1 MGPYFDPY
9 IVSWVVFLP
18 LATALLLIATRM
30 LALVVFD
37 SRGAPGVVWRAVAM
51 GSTSIGFLLALV
63 LWGVVDPQLLGF
75 QAMERVD
82 WLPKLGIHYFVG
94 VDGISLILILFTTFI
109 VPLALLSS
117 WNDVRSSLKSHVV
130 LILFLETGVLGTLAS
145 LNLFQ
150 LYLFWEMTVIAG
162 YFLIGRWGRVERFR
176 AATKFALFGTSGAMI
191 LLLGILAVYEL
202 NFAQTGVSNFDLV
215 AFTLDGTV
223 PLLDTRI
230 DVVGEDLSEG
240 IGWQT
245 QMWLFV
251 AFALSCAIKM
261 ALVPFHSWLVDAEG
275 ESSTAAS
282 IMITSL
288 LVMLGGYVYLRVAL
302 PLFPVAAHQAA
313 PWLSGMATLGI
324 LYAALL
330 TLGQRDLRS
339 VVAYAALAQLGLI
352 ALGLA
357 SLTHHAVIGA
367 VIQMVSH
374 GLCVAA
380 LLMIFGFLSERR
392 ETRELDAYGGV
403 AKPMPVCAV
412 LLALALMGYAGAPLF
427 SGFVGQFLILFGS
440 VARDWRLALLALA
453 GSVVIAVAMI
463 GVYRRI
469 MLGPLDQPANRGL
482 IDLDWRER
490 GVVIAALVPV
500 IWIGIHPNP
509 LLRRIEPPVSQ
520 LLQRI
525 EGRVEEERERARAM
539 LEIASEVE
547 ETVGA
552 GDSDSDTGSEPD
564 APLPPT
570 GVEP

>member
-9 IVSWVVFLP
+9 LVSWVVFLP
-18 LATALLLIATRM
+18 LATAVLLIATRM
-30 LALVVFD
+30 IALVVFD
-37 SRGAPGVVWRAVAM
+37 TLGAPGVVWRAVAM

-63 LWGVVDPQLLGF
+63 LWGEVDPQILGF

-82 WLPKLGIHYFVG
+82 WLPELGIHYFMG

-117 WNDVRSSLKSHVV
+117 WNDVRDSLKSHVV

-150 LYLFWEMTVIAG
+150 LYLFWEITVIAG

-176 AATKFALFGTSGAMI
+176 AATRFALFGTSGAMI
-191 LLLGILAVYEL
+191 LLFGILAVYEL
-202 NFAQTGVSNFDLV
+202 NFAQAGISNFDLA
-215 AFTLDGTV
+215 AFARDGTI
-223 PLLDTRI
+223 PLLETRI
-230 DVVGEDLSEG
+230 DVVGAELSEG

-245 QMWLFV
+245 QMWLFI

-261 ALVPFHSWLVDAEG
+261 ALIPFHSWLVDAEG
-275 ESSTAAS
+275 EASTAAS

-313 PWLSGMATLGI
+313 PWLAGVATLGI
-324 LYAALL
+324 VYAALL
-330 TLGQRDLRS
+330 TLGQQDLRRI
-339 VVAYAALAQLGLI
+339 VAYATLGQLGLI
-352 ALGLA
+352 AFGLA
-357 SLTHHAVIGA
+357 SLKHHAVIGA
-367 VIQMVSH
+367 VVHMVSH

-380 LLMIFGFLSERR
+380 LLMVFGFLSERR
-392 ETRELDAYGGV
+392 GTRELDAFGGV
-403 AKPMPVCAV
+403 AKPMPVCAT
-412 LLALALMGYAGAPLF
+412 LLALALMGYAGAPLLG
-427 SGFVGQFLILFGS
+427 GFVGEFLIIFGS

-453 GSVVIAVAMI
+453 GVITIAVAMV

-469 MLGPLDQPANRGL
+469 MLGALDQPANRGL

-490 GVVIAALVPV
+490 GVLIATLVPV
-500 IWIGIHPNP
+500 IWIGVHPNP

-520 LLQRI
+520 LLQRV
-525 EGRVEEERERARAM
+525 ERRVEEERDRARTM
-539 LEIASEVE
+539 LELAAEVE
-547 ETVGA
+547 ETLGA
-552 GDSDSDTGSEPD
+552 AEPEADAGSGSN
-564 APLPPT
+564 AASPPT
-570 GVEP
+570 GGEP